1 MEENRLFIGNIRR
14 CTKYGKKKKI
24 SMNIYIGDYCLNSD
38 YGEYMEIEDE
48 LYKEKTI
55 LIKTEDNHFIELDN
69 ITKIYKISKIKKR
82 NNTLQN
88 IKMTTY
94 PSGEKN
100 LFVDKK
106 SLEPYESIINKA
118 PKAIEK
124 IIK

>member
-1 MEENRLFIGNIRR
+1 MEESNLFIGNIKK
-14 CTKYGKKKKI
+14 CTKYETHKI
-24 SMNIYIGDYCLNSD
+24 ISFSMAGCCDSF
-38 YGEYMEIEDE
+38 GYMEIEEE